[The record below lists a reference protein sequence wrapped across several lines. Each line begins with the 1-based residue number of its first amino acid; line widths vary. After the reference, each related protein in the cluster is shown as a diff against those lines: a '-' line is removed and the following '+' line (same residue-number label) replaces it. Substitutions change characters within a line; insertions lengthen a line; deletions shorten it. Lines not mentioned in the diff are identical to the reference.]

1 MLTPRRNHTKRGE
14 QPVTNARRDAKALV
28 EKTVKKVYLK
38 DKQKHAFVLQGSPH
52 IQDPANGVLE
62 A

>member
-1 MLTPRRNHTKRGE
+1 MTS
-14 QPVTNARRDAKALV
+14 ARRDAKALV
-28 EKTVKKVYLK
+28 EKKVKKVYLR
-38 DKQKHAFVLQGSPH
+38 DKEKYAFSLQGSPH